1 MKTLLVTGASTFI
14 RGKIFEVKVDDEDYD
29 LLNKFSWSARYGVD
43 EINIVLNLDTNYP
56 FDRWFGCIIPRYNRN
71 RASFRVKLDH
81 FIYVMKH
88 DVYKFKQTEV
98 TFTNGDRL
106 DFRKDNMQFLRSKF
120 KKRSDKEIVER
131 RHKMLSSKSMYPNS
145 NIYVLMIRNFDGDV
159 STTVS
164 FSKEFIQSTAM
175 FNDDQMKKVFDTI
188 EQSNYYYET
197 FDTRH
202 EEVYIFEVGNSHRI
216 TVAEVDRIAKHVFEC
231 EDNDFDAANKIAT
244 ILWYFDVSGNK

>member
-1 MKTLLVTGASTFI
+1 MKTLLVTGTSEFI
-14 RGKIFEVKVDDEDYD
+14 RGKVFKVKVDDEDYD

-43 EINIVLNLDTNYP
+43 GINIVLNLDTNYP
-56 FDRWFGCIIPRYNRN
+56 FDRWFGCIIPGYNRH

-98 TFTNGDRL
+98 TFVNNDRL
-106 DFRKDNMQFLRSKF
+106 DFRKDNIQFLRSKF
-120 KKRSDKEIVER
+120 KKRSDEEIELYR
-131 RHKMLSSKSMYPNS
+131 NKMLNSRSKYHNR
-145 NIYVLMIRNFDGDV
+145 YVLMIRNFDGDV
-159 STTVS
+159 STAVS

-175 FNDDQMKKVFDTI
+175 FNDDQMKKVFDSI

-202 EEVYIFEVGNSHRI
+202 EEVYIFEVGNSPRI

>member
-1 MKTLLVTGASTFI
+1 MKTLLIAGTSEFI
-14 RGKIFEVKVDDEDYD
+14 KGKVFKVKVDDEDYD

-43 EINIVLNLDTNYP
+43 GISIVLNLDTNYP
-56 FDRWFGCIIPRYNRN
+56 FNRWFGCIIPGYNRN

-98 TFTNGDRL
+98 TFLNNDRL
-106 DFRKDNMQFLRSKF
+106 DFRKDNIQFLRSKF
-120 KKRSDKEIVER
+120 KKRSDEEICEYR
-131 RHKMLSSKSMYPNS
+131 NKMLNSRPEYRNS
-145 NIYVLMIRNFDGDV
+145 NRYVLMIRNFDGDI

-164 FSKEFIQSTAM
+164 FSKEFIQSTVV
-175 FNDDQMKKVFDTI
+175 FNDDQMKKVFDSI
-188 EQSNYYYET
+188 EQANYYYET

-202 EEVYIFEVGNSHRI
+202 EEVYIFEVGNSPRI